1 MSNQDNK
8 AVVRRW
14 VEEVLN
20 TRDVSEQGPAY
31 ELVAA
36 DFVGHFPGQPS
47 MEGLEAYRQF
57 GLLYFSAFPDLQ
69 ITPEDLIA
77 EGDKVTMR
85 YGWRGTQKGELMGI
99 PPTGKPV
106 ITSGISILRVANGKI
121 AEQWDNF
128 DNLGML
134 QQLGLIPASF
144 TQEPVAQMQELSDE
158 QLEQASGGVGVELQ
172 APVTHF

>member
-1 MSNQDNK
+1 MSTEDNK

-20 TRDVSEQGPAY
+20 TRDVTDQSAAY
-31 ELVAA
+31 QLVAA
-36 DFVGHFPGQPS
+36 DFVGHFPGQPPI
-47 MEGLEAYRQF
+47 EGLETYRQF
-57 GLLYFSAFPDLQ
+57 GSQYFSAFPDLQ

-77 EGDKVTMR
+77 EGDQVTMR

-99 PPTGKPV
+99 PPTGKQV
-106 ITSGISILRVANGKI
+106 VTSGISILRVANGKI

-134 QQLGLIPASF
+134 QQLGVIP
-144 TQEPVAQMQELSDE
+144 TM
-158 QLEQASGGVGVELQ
+158 G
-172 APVTHF
+172 